1 MEYDMMARKQILLV
15 LFHVKRMFYEKRVL
29 FILVIISTAISTFG
43 IFFFGDYLA
52 AYYSDFANQV
62 GDSLYIEGNL
72 NETYKAKLIDGIE
85 QLDLAQISQI
95 ICEQTEEEESEDENP
110 IIKGEFHNNF
120 DSRMQCGEVPAWDE
134 TRSYIVIDAF
144 RASDIANDLK
154 KNQNVLGQKIKVD
167 GREYTVSGICSITE
181 DDECIVPVLY
191 YLNHYEANQ
200 VEISFQHTLSKQ
212 ERESMEMLFG
222 SDELVEL
229 NWSDL
234 KEPWEQGEFMIRFV
248 QLLGIFLLIGIN
260 IVMLIEYLLY
270 RNKRKYCIYSI
281 CGGTDRNIRSI
292 IFWQIFVHML
302 FGTVLGSIL
311 VAVFKQTIGNVEW
324 LYRGNWYLY
333 LWLLGI
339 VVLIQAGTA
348 YGLDWKMNRKLEIY
362 QIEE

>member
-1 MEYDMMARKQILLV
+1 MLV
-15 LFHVKRMFYEKRVL
+15 LFNVKRMFYEKKVL

-52 AYYSDFANQV
+52 AYYKDLANQM

-85 QLDLAQISQI
+85 QLDLTQISQI
-95 ICEQTEEEESEDENP
+95 VCEQTEEEEGEDGNS
-110 IIKGEFHNNF
+110 IIKGEYHNNY
-120 DSRMQCGEVPAWDE
+120 DNRMQSGETPAWDE
-134 TRSYIVIDAF
+134 RRAYIVMDEF
-144 RASDIANDLK
+144 RASEIADDLQ
-154 KNQNVLGQKIKVD
+154 KNEKVLGQKLKVD
-167 GREYTVSGICSITE
+167 GKEYTVSGICTITE
-181 DDECIVPVLY
+181 DNELIVPVLF

-200 VEISFQHTLSKQ
+200 VEISFQHKLS
-212 ERESMEMLFG
+212 EREKERMETLF
-222 SDELVEL
+222 SLDNVVEL
-229 NWSDL
+229 KWTDL
-234 KEPWEQGEFMIRFV
+234 KEPWEQTEFMISFV
-248 QLLGIFLLIGIN
+248 QLVGVFLLIGIN

-281 CGGTDRNIRSI
+281 CGGTDRDIRSI

-324 LYRGNWYLY
+324 LYRGSWYLY
-333 LWLLGI
+333 MWLFVI
-339 VVLIQAGTA
+339 VVLIQAVTA